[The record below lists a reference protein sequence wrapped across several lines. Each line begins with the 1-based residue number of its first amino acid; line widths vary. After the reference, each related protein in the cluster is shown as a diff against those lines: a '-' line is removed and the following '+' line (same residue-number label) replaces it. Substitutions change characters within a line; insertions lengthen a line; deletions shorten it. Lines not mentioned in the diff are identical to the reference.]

1 MKKLL
6 LSAFAMLT
14 LASAA
19 SAVVLWDQTNLK
31 PVVSAGQIVGD
42 GSVNL
47 GSNGCSQISGNTR
60 VHNTSDVTFATP
72 VVVTKITILEKAGNV
87 QAATQAFLWIGQKTG
102 PFPTVPS
109 DSLYNLTVGLRLVPI
124 TVSAPQV
131 VNGVS
136 CVAVSTTLN
145 RALAAGDYWISLT
158 PRHNLGI
165 FPYSIHFITDG
176 PIVGSP
182 TRAIEACT
190 VNSNWFTPL
199 DVPYPGGLDYSI
211 KVEGDIPVP
220 AVGSTWGRLKSIY
233 R

>member
-14 LASAA
+14 VASAA
-19 SAVVLWDQTNLK
+19 SAVVLWDQSNLN
-31 PVVSAGQIVGD
+31 ATGD
-42 GSVNL
+42 GTINL

-60 VHNTSDVTFATP
+60 LHNTSDVTFASP
-72 VVVTKITILEKAGNV
+72 VVITSITIYETTGNV
-87 QAATQAFLWIGQKTG
+87 QAATQAYLWIGSKTG

-109 DSLYNLTVGLRLVPI
+109 DSLYNASRLV
-124 TVSAPQV
+124 TMTAAAPAT
-131 VNGVS
+131 VNGVPNV
-136 CVAVSTTLN
+136 VAVKVNLN

-165 FPYSIHFITDG
+165 YPYSWHIFTNG
-176 PIVGSP
+176 PVVGAP
-182 TRAIEACT
+182 TRVIEACT
-190 VNSNWFTPL
+190 VNSNWLTPL
-199 DVPYPGGLDYSI
+199 EVQHPGGYDYSI
-211 KVEGDIPVP
+211 KVEGDLPVP